1 MRWTGSIRNS
11 SWARDAINPS
21 RRVARFQVNDLLD
34 TNACIALINGNSPSV
49 RAKFRKATDLG
60 GQVFVSS
67 IALFEL
73 WYGVAKS
80 SRRDFNKKR
89 LEIFFAGPIHPL
101 SLRIRM
107 LKSLARSELIWN
119 PSESRLAYDLLVA
132 GQAIRNKV
140 TLITANLSEFARIKE
155 LAWADWGRHNLLL
168 TGAASMGAW

>member
-1 MRWTGSIRNS
+1 MNY
-11 SWARDAINPS
+11 
-21 RRVARFQVNDLLD
+21 LLD
-34 TNACIALINGNSPSV
+34 TNACIALFNGNPPSV

-89 LEIFFAGPIHPL
+89 LETFFAGPIHPL
-101 SLRIRM
+101 SFEDQDAETAGAIRAD
-107 LKSLARSELIWN
+107 L
-119 PSESRLAYDLLVA
+119 ESIGKPIGAYDLLIA
-132 GQAIRNKV
+132 GQAIRNKL

-155 LAWADWGRHNLLL
+155 LAWADWGRP
-168 TGAASMGAW
+168 

>member
-1 MRWTGSIRNS
+1 MNY
-11 SWARDAINPS
+11 
-21 RRVARFQVNDLLD
+21 LLD
-34 TNACIALINGNSPSV
+34 TNACIALINGNPPSV

-89 LEIFFAGPIHPL
+89 LETFFAGPIHPL
-101 SLRIRM
+101 SFEDQDAEIAGVIRAD
-107 LKSLARSELIWN
+107 LEFIGKPIG
-119 PSESRLAYDLLVA
+119 AYDLLIA
-132 GQAIRNKV
+132 GQAIRNKL

-155 LAWADWGRHNLLL
+155 LAWADWGRP
-168 TGAASMGAW
+168 